1 MTKIY
6 LCMNQND
13 IIVEIMVT
21 DYVMI
26 HPERIEWDVADYTL
40 KGKKY
45 NRETGLTEDMPVVVK
60 CEFTKLEFRQRFT
73 LAELTT
79 IYGAVETD
87 TVVRIIMD
95 DLTVS
100 EFIDTCDIATQNG
113 IGYLY
118 QTGIITYDRML
129 EILG

>member
-6 LCMNQND
+6 LCLNQED
-13 IIVEIMVT
+13 TIVEIMVT

-40 KGKKY
+40 VGKKY
-45 NRETGLTEDMPVVVK
+45 NRDTGLTEDIPPHVNH
-60 CEFTKLEFRQRFT
+60 EFTKLEFRQKFT
-73 LAELTT
+73 LAELTA

-95 DLTVS
+95 DLQVS
-100 EFIDTCDIATQNG
+100 EFIDTEDIATQNG

-118 QTGIITYDRML
+118 QAGIITYERML
-129 EILG
+129 EILE